1 MHCFLKYLFETQRKP
16 LSVNNEKR
24 IYLIIARIHVRTLL
38 YVSILSAE
46 TLKNV
51 VWAIFGTR
59 RLTDAYV
66 RCPFNFQHGDDYQ
79 TMTLS
84 KRKYRNVVSTWNWKK
99 PRFSFILQILK
110 YLTLFKKCYW
120 QVWLEWTEHQFRY
133 FSFFSEC
140 MPGYSGLNCTTRCP
154 YPLYGYICQGY
165 CD

>member
-66 RCPFNFQHGDDYQ
+66 RCPFNFQHGDDY
-79 TMTLS
+79 
-84 KRKYRNVVSTWNWKK
+84 
-99 PRFSFILQILK
+99 
-110 YLTLFKKCYW
+110 
-120 QVWLEWTEHQFRY
+120 
-133 FSFFSEC
+133 
-140 MPGYSGLNCTTRCP
+140 
-154 YPLYGYICQGY
+154 
-165 CD
+165 